1 MRKVTGNVED
11 SFMSGRLPMPRRQ
24 GRHNGIMPTPAIVFL
39 CTLAGLAI
47 VFAAVALLM
56 RAYKQREF
64 APSLNVMY
72 LCVCVVVH
80 FSMLGLRVKKHDINV

>member
-11 SFMSGRLPMPRRQ
+11 SFMSGRLPMPRHQ
-24 GRHNGIMPTPAIVFL
+24 GRHNGIMPTPAVVFL

-64 APSLNVMY
+64 ARKLEA
-72 LCVCVVVH
+72 
-80 FSMLGLRVKKHDINV
+80 RDDD